1 MRSAARGGFHGFGR
15 RAWTESEAFQKA
27 HRQGRST
34 AGTILGP
41 PKFVGW
47 QVVL

>member
-1 MRSAARGGFHGFGR
+1 MLPEFHNEPLTDFSDPKT
-15 RAWTESEAFQKA
+15 AEAFQKA

-47 QVVL
+47 EAVL

>member
-1 MRSAARGGFHGFGR
+1 MYVAMNHFRVAPDRCEEVE
-15 RAWTESEAFQKA
+15 RA
-27 HRQGRST
+27 GRST